1 MRALVVWMNGER
13 VAVWQRPTGR
23 STHVLRYTAEWA
35 RSARVRPLS
44 LSLPITPT
52 LEIRSEA
59 VGHYFANL
67 LPDSEAIRARLAR
80 RFGTG
85 MEPFD
90 LLAAIGRDCVGAV
103 QLLPDDEAPVGFDR
117 VDGDP
122 VTPKGVERILQDTVS
137 EAAPA
142 ELAERHFRISIAGA
156 QEKTALL
163 RWKGRWY
170 RPRQATPTTH
180 IIKLPMG
187 NVGGMRQLD
196 LSTSVENEWLC
207 GELLR
212 ELGLAVARTQIATFG
227 SQRALVVERFDREWI
242 ADGPHG
248 AWIARLPQE
257 DFCQATG
264 TPPQQKYE
272 ADGGPGMVRM
282 LELLRASDDTRDRAT
297 FLRSQLAFWLLAAI
311 DGHAKNFSIFL
322 LPGSRYHLTP
332 LYDVIS
338 AWPIIGRGTRR
349 IAPQDAKL
357 AMAVRSTKA
366 HWRLHEILPR
376 HWKALA
382 SRHGGQRTWED
393 LLDVVERVEP
403 AVRAVADRLP
413 KDFPTGLFDD
423 VAGGCRRQ
431 VAFFRRHLSAAAR

>member
-1 MRALVVWMNGER
+1 MIRTLVVWMNGER

-23 STHVLRYTAEWA
+23 STHVLRYTEEWA
-35 RSARVRPLS
+35 SSARVRPLS

-52 LEIRSEA
+52 LEIRSDA

-67 LPDSEAIRARLAR
+67 LPDSETIRARLAR

-85 MEPFD
+85 TEPFD

-103 QLLPDDEAPVGFDR
+103 QLLPEDESPVGFDR
-117 VDGDP
+117 VEGDP
-122 VTPKGVERILQDTVS
+122 LTPKGVERLLQGAVS

-142 ELAERHFRISIAGA
+142 ELAERDFRISIAGA

-170 RPRQATPTTH
+170 LPRQATPTTH

-187 NVGGMRQLD
+187 AVGGARQLD
-196 LSTSVENEWLC
+196 LSTSVENEWIC

-212 ELGLAVARTQIATFG
+212 ELGLAVARSEMATFG
-227 SQRALVVERFDREWI
+227 SQRALVVERFDRERI
-242 ADGPHG
+242 AEGPHG

-264 TPPQQKYE
+264 TPPQRKYE
-272 ADGGPGMVRM
+272 ADGGPGMARV
-282 LELLRASDDTRDRAT
+282 LELLRASDEPQDRAT
-297 FLRSQLAFWLLAAI
+297 FLRAQLAFWLLAAI

-322 LPGSRYHLTP
+322 LRGSRYHLTP

-338 AWPIIGRGTRR
+338 AWPIIGRGSRR
-349 IAPQDAKL
+349 IAPQEAKL
-357 AMAVRSTKA
+357 AMAVPSTKA
-366 HWRLHEILPR
+366 HWRLSEILPR

-382 SRHGGQRTWED
+382 SRHGGARTWEG
-393 LLDVVERVEP
+393 LLDVVERMERALS
-403 AVRAVADRLP
+403 AVSDRLP
-413 KDFPTGLFDD
+413 KDFPPSLFD
-423 VAGGCRRQ
+423 AIAAGCRGQ
-431 VAFFRRHLSAAAR
+431 VALFRRHLPAES